1 MYCPRCGKDGSL
13 EQKFCRA
20 CGFQLD
26 QVVELLEPQSVQV
39 VDQNLTQFKLRRIG
53 SIVVMSTISLALF
66 GVCGAII
73 WAMVVGGMPV
83 SFGLIGLLLLLG
95 ITFGFIFLG
104 LAQLKAET
112 STASQT
118 ALDSNETTTRLLN
131 QQALNIPPSVT
142 ERTTNLLSGEQNK

>member
-26 QVVELLEPQSVQV
+26 QVMELLEPQSDQV
-39 VDQNLTQFKLRRIG
+39 VDQKPAQFKLRRIG
-53 SIVVMSTISLALF
+53 SIVVISTVSLALF
-66 GVCGAII
+66 AVCGGII
-73 WAMVVGGMPV
+73 WAMVAGGIPV
-83 SFGLIGLLLLLG
+83 WFGLLGLLVLLG
-95 ITFGFIFLG
+95 MTSGFIFLG

-118 ALDSNETTTRLLN
+118 ALESTETSTKLLN

-142 ERTTNLLSGEQNK
+142 ERTTNLLSEEQNK

>member
-1 MYCPRCGKDGSL
+1 MEPRHQGL
-13 EQKFCRA
+13 
-20 CGFQLD
+20 
-26 QVVELLEPQSVQV
+26 
-39 VDQNLTQFKLRRIG
+39 
-53 SIVVMSTISLALF
+53 
-66 GVCGAII
+66 
-73 WAMVVGGMPV
+73 AMVVGGMPV

-118 ALDSNETTTRLLN
+118 ALDSNETSTRLLN

>member
-26 QVVELLEPQSVQV
+26 QVMELLEPQSDQ
-39 VDQNLTQFKLRRIG
+39 VDQKPAQFKLRRIG
-53 SIVVMSTISLALF
+53 SIVVISTVSLALF
-66 GVCGAII
+66 AVCGGII
-73 WAMVVGGMPV
+73 WAMVAGGIPV
-83 SFGLIGLLLLLG
+83 WFGLLGLLVLLG
-95 ITFGFIFLG
+95 MTSGFIFLG

-118 ALDSNETTTRLLN
+118 ALESTETSTKLLN

-142 ERTTNLLSGEQNK
+142 ERTTNLLSEEQNK

>member
-26 QVVELLEPQSVQV
+26 QVVELLEPQSVEV
-39 VDQNLTQFKLRRIG
+39 VDQNLAQFKLRRIG

-73 WAMVVGGMPV
+73 WAMVVGGIPV

-118 ALDSNETTTRLLN
+118 ALDSNETSTRLLN

>member
-39 VDQNLTQFKLRRIG
+39 VDQNLAQFKLRRIG

-73 WAMVVGGMPV
+73 WAMVVGGIPV
-83 SFGLIGLLLLLG
+83 SFGLIELLLLLG

-118 ALDSNETTTRLLN
+118 ALDSNETSTRLLN

>member
-20 CGFQLD
+20 CGFELD

-39 VDQNLTQFKLRRIG
+39 VDQNLAQLKLRRTG

-66 GVCGAII
+66 GVCGGII
-73 WAMVVGGMPV
+73 WAMVAGGIPV
-83 SFGLIGLLLLLG
+83 WFGLLGLLFLLG
-95 ITFGFIFLG
+95 ITSGFIFLG

-112 STASQT
+112 SNASQT
-118 ALDSNETTTRLLN
+118 TLESNEITTRLVN
-131 QQALNIPPSVT
+131 QQALNFPPSVT

>member
-39 VDQNLTQFKLRRIG
+39 VDQNLAQFKLRRIG

-73 WAMVVGGMPV
+73 WAMVVGGIPV

-118 ALDSNETTTRLLN
+118 ALDSNETSTRLLN

>member
-73 WAMVVGGMPV
+73 WAMVVGGIPV

-118 ALDSNETTTRLLN
+118 ALDSNETSTRLLN

>member
-20 CGFQLD
+20 CGFHLD
-26 QVVELLEPQSVQV
+26 QVMELLEPQSVQV
-39 VDQNLTQFKLRRIG
+39 VDQNVAQLKLKRIG
-53 SIVVMSTISLALF
+53 SIVVISTISLALF
-66 GVCGAII
+66 AVCGAII
-73 WAMVVGGMPV
+73 WAMVAGGIPV
-83 SFGLIGLLLLLG
+83 LFGLLGLLILLG
-95 ITFGFIFLG
+95 STSGFIFLG
-104 LAQLKAET
+104 LAQLKATT

-142 ERTTNLLSGEQNK
+142 ERTTNLLSGEQPK